1 MKEVYVSPDVETLIF
16 ETLDVIAVS
25 GDYDSAVCNDTKNG
39 DWPKDAVLLSE
50 YKIQNNFELYRLR

>member
-39 DWPKDAVLLSE
+39 D
-50 YKIQNNFELYRLR
+50 